1 MNINLFKLASRCG
14 NIYKTQGFSFSSK
27 RPSLFK
33 GLFNKL
39 RGVSSNTESPNNIV
53 TDKNEQKILEEE
65 LQNEL
70 KETDTEIETK
80 LKREELIKLYNSTYT
95 QEELDKINSKDEDIT
110 LMEIKPQNLKQL
122 LLAKRLS
129 LFFNLPLSA
138 FLTIYCEYNLGI
150 EVNNEDTTGTSNT
163 KFYYFLFFVDY
174 MLFLNGCV
182 VLYGLRN
189 IVLLA
194 QYIPAE
200 RVIEFTKLSMFCKEY
215 TKKIPIDELKRVS
228 RSPITPFLALKNKKT
243 NEDFS
248 MFSVG
253 IWRDITLFNTLFPKP
268 KKERNPKR
276 EPKHPINKI

>member
-1 MNINLFKLASRCG
+1 MNIMKVHLLFKL
-14 NIYKTQGFSFSSK
+14 NKNNFTNK

-39 RGVSSNTESPNNIV
+39 RGFSTNSESPNNIV

-65 LQNEL
+65 LQKEL
-70 KETDTEIETK
+70 KETDSEIQLK
-80 LKREELIKLYNSTYT
+80 LKKEELIKQYNSTYT
-95 QEELDKINSKDEDIT
+95 QEELDKINSKDEDIV
-110 LMEIKPQNLKQL
+110 LMEIKPQNYKQL

-138 FLTIYCEYNLGI
+138 FLTFYCEYHLGLDA
-150 EVNNEDTTGTSNT
+150 NEESPKHT

-174 MLFLNGCV
+174 MLFLNGCI

-189 IVLLA
+189 IILLA
-194 QYIPAE
+194 SYIPAE
-200 RVIEFTKLSMFCKEY
+200 KVIEFTKLSMFCKEY
-215 TKKIPIDELKRVS
+215 NKKVPIDNLKRVS

-243 NEDFS
+243 NEDYS

-253 IWRDITLFNTLFPKP
+253 IWKDITLFNTLFPKP
-268 KKERNPKR
+268 KKERNPRR
-276 EPKHPINKI
+276 EPRHPLNKN